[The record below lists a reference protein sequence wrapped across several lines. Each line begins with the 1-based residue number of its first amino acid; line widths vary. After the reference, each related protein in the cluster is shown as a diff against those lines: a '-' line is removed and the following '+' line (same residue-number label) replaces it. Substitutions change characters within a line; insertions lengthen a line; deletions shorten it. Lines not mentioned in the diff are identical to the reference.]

1 MAFHRCML
9 VVCLLDCR
17 SLYHWSLSY
26 GHFVYFTVSLSYQ
39 VVPCLLYCA
48 LAVVRSFV
56 VIIHPLIL
64 RGHHSCQAVWNV
76 LSDSPIVEL
85 PLHCPLD
92 APWCHFLDSNLYG
105 HRFHTLCVISKLS
118 SLLSI
123 VLSDLL
129 FYVFSCLNALPF
141 IHIILFSLICHPC
154 YMMTCL
160 GSCYVAC
167 SFAGNTEIIQP
178 SCL

>member
-1 MAFHRCML
+1 MAFHHCML

-26 GHFVYFTVSLSYQ
+26 RHFVCFTVSLSYQ

-64 RGHHSCQAVWNV
+64 REHHFLSSCLECPFWFAHCRIASQ
-76 LSDSPIVEL
+76 LSPWS
-85 PLHCPLD
+85 H
-92 APWCHFLDSNLYG
+92 WCHFLDSNLYG

-123 VLSDLL
+123 VSSYSLY
-129 FYVFSCLNALPF
+129 YVFSHLNALSF
-141 IHIILFSLICHPC
+141 IHIILLFSLICCPC
-154 YMMTCL
+154 YVMTCPVQFDCA
-160 GSCYVAC
+160 S
-167 SFAGNTEIIQP
+167 S
-178 SCL
+178 